1 MIAEHK
7 TEDGWTLTVYSS
19 LYMDWGLTITR
30 PDGSELMTNPHC
42 LSCESYGA
50 SPPDGMDWDEAIRGA
65 RAAGV
70 CDSSPLLDAAI
81 EMEEVEW
88 VPWTEAEWIECL
100 KGEADSLIEGY
111 GGWDE

>member
-19 LYMDWGLTITR
+19 LYIDWGLTITR

-50 SPPDGMDWDEAIRGA
+50 SPPEGMDWDEA
-65 RAAGV
+65 
-70 CDSSPLLDAAI
+70 
-81 EMEEVEW
+81 
-88 VPWTEAEWIECL
+88 TEAGEYTVWGEEEWIECL
-100 KGEADSLIEGY
+100 KGEADSLSEGY

>member
-42 LSCESYGA
+42 LSCESYGVN
-50 SPPDGMDWDEAIRGA
+50 PPDGMDWDEAIRE
-65 RAAGV
+65 GV
-70 CDSSPLLDAAI
+70 AYTLA
-81 EMEEVEW
+81 

-100 KGEADSLIEGY
+100 ASQADELIEGY